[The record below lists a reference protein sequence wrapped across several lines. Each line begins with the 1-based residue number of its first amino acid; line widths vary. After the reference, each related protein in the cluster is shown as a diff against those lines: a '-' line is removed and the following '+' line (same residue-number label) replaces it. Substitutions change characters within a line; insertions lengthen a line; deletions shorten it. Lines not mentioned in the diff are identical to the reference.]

1 MIKHPSQRVAVLID
15 VQNMYYS
22 ARNLYNAKVNFGNIV
37 EDGAAGRQ
45 LTRAIAYVV
54 KTKTGEE
61 KPFFEALSKV
71 GIETKEKELQIFFG
85 GAKKADWDVG
95 LAIDAIILGD
105 KVDSIILVSGDGDF
119 VPLIQY
125 LKMVKA
131 VQVEVMAFKETT
143 SAKIVEMA
151 DVFTDLS
158 SDKARYLIGPRRIIK
173 KEALGEKT
181 AKNEAAIAP
190 QSALPASPRLRG
202 AGRATRGEPRV
213 RRGRQRIP
221 LSSIK

>member
-15 VQNMYYS
+15 TQNLYYS
-22 ARNLYNAKVNFGNIV
+22 ARNLFNKKVNFGAIL
-37 EDGAAGRQ
+37 EDATAKRQ

-61 KPFFEALSKV
+61 KPFFEALEKL

-95 LAIDAIILGD
+95 LAIDAVVLGD
-105 KVDSIILVSGDGDF
+105 KVDSIVLVSGDGDF
-119 VPLIQY
+119 VPLVQY

-131 VQVEVMAFKETT
+131 VHVEVIAFRETA
-143 SAKIVEMA
+143 SSKIIEAA
-151 DVFTDLS
+151 DGFTDLS
-158 SDKARYLIGPRRIIK
+158 ADQNRYLITGKTEK
-173 KEALGEKT
+173 KESSQITKPVNSERI
-181 AKNEAAIAP
+181 AIRTN
-190 QSALPASPRLRG
+190 PRTTKRK
-202 AGRATRGEPRV
+202 ARP
-213 RRGRQRIP
+213 RIP